1 MITYHPTCIAEEPIC
16 INAIVAKNFRFHN
29 EFLDNNSSIAD
40 NRNVWTS
47 CSTKAKCSI
56 ISYYLGN
63 SKSTHP
69 SSSSNFSPPDR
80 QRNQQRRRIDILA
93 IP

>member
-1 MITYHPTCIAEEPIC
+1 MITCHPTCIAEEPIC
-16 INAIVAKNFRFHN
+16 INAIVAKNLRLHN

-40 NRNVWTS
+40 NRNEWTS

-69 SSSSNFSPPDR
+69 PSISNFSPPD
-80 QRNQQRRRIDILA
+80 QGINSEEE
-93 IP
+93 